1 MKTFLEESVSEI
13 LSTPSNLES
22 LIIVLPSRRAGV
34 FFKEA
39 LVSQLTKPSLAPKIF
54 SVEEFIQEI
63 STLKLVPTT
72 SALITFFEIYSKLT
86 PKKYLDT
93 FEEFIQWAPPL
104 LKDFSDIDSYLV
116 NSKNAFDDLIE
127 YHAVGSI
134 LEEDSSYEKQQHFWN
149 SLELYFNEHK
159 KSLLSNGLGTLGM
172 LYREAVDSVEIYIEN
187 TSQQHYFIGFNAL
200 NKAESTLFQAFL
212 EQDRATMFWDLDD
225 FFYEYPEHAAGR
237 FIKKHLKEWTYYRQ
251 RKHVKFP
258 SNFEKSKTINIVGIP
273 KNIGQAKYAA
283 SLLKENVKSQRSLSK
298 TALVLG
304 NESILIPV
312 LSGLPNE
319 VEEWNVTMGYPLE
332 NTPVS
337 SFFHYVFE
345 MHLKS
350 VNGGYSYDDIIRVTS
365 FDWIQDLLNINSE
378 DCKVLLE
385 SLKTSFNS
393 FLGPKELKSF
403 LDHPFGILIFSPFN
417 SVASFVQRISDIT
430 LMIQEHIK
438 RINGQ
443 QYVLFPTYL
452 TLIEELVQQLLN
464 MGDTLTSVD
473 TLRALRY
480 LWNELINSLS
490 IDYKGNPMGGVQIM
504 GMLETRVLDFDT
516 VILTNLNEGILPK
529 GRSSQSVF
537 SFAMKKTH
545 GLPTF
550 LDNDAIYT
558 YHFYRL
564 LQRATNITLLYNTE
578 SDGLNSGEP
587 SRFIH
592 QLRFLK
598 LAQHNIIEKFESA
611 STRVHQSKETLIQKT
626 PAVIDQLHRKAKRGF
641 SPSALVVY
649 LMDPLL
655 FYHEKVLNI
664 SKKKSYDNTISLAE
678 GGLVAHKALHKL
690 YMDFIGKTMKE
701 SDYIDLSK
709 KVSSTVIDSFHELY
723 GGDKKVS
730 GKIKLTLYA
739 LEQSVLKLLKVEQQ
753 KVKEGNSITILGLE
767 KKFNHT
773 IEIDGIGPVVL
784 NGEIDRID
792 RYNGVLRIIDYKSGA
807 IDPNKLIFS
816 DLNEI
821 NGDKK
826 RRALFQ
832 LLFYC
837 YSFKEE
843 IKHEKQVTAGIICF
857 KNMERYLLPLG
868 KKIKGVKEPDLFL
881 TEEGILSFE
890 SYLIDTIKEIFD
902 ISKPFA
908 SLED

>member
-1 MKTFLEESVSEI
+1 M
-13 LSTPSNLES
+13 
-22 LIIVLPSRRAGV
+22 
-34 FFKEA
+34 
-39 LVSQLTKPSLAPKIF
+39 
-54 SVEEFIQEI
+54 
-63 STLKLVPTT
+63 
-72 SALITFFEIYSKLT
+72 
-86 PKKYLDT
+86 
-93 FEEFIQWAPPL
+93 
-104 LKDFSDIDSYLV
+104 
-116 NSKNAFDDLIE
+116 
-127 YHAVGSI
+127 
-134 LEEDSSYEKQQHFWN
+134 
-149 SLELYFNEHK
+149 
-159 KSLLSNGLGTLGM
+159 
-172 LYREAVDSVEIYIEN
+172 
-187 TSQQHYFIGFNAL
+187 
-200 NKAESTLFQAFL
+200 
-212 EQDRATMFWDLDD
+212 
-225 FFYEYPEHAAGR
+225 
-237 FIKKHLKEWTYYRQ
+237 
-251 RKHVKFP
+251 
-258 SNFEKSKTINIVGIP
+258 
-273 KNIGQAKYAA
+273 
-283 SLLKENVKSQRSLSK
+283 
-298 TALVLG
+298 
-304 NESILIPV
+304 
-312 LSGLPNE
+312 
-319 VEEWNVTMGYPLE
+319 
-332 NTPVS
+332 
-337 SFFHYVFE
+337 
-345 MHLKS
+345 
-350 VNGGYSYDDIIRVTS
+350 
-365 FDWIQDLLNINSE
+365 
-378 DCKVLLE
+378 
-385 SLKTSFNS
+385 
-393 FLGPKELKSF
+393 
-403 LDHPFGILIFSPFN
+403 IFSPFN
-417 SVASFVQRISDIT
+417 SVESFVQRISDIT

-452 TLIEELVQQLLN
+452 TLIEELVQQLIN

-490 IDYKGNPMGGVQIM
+490 IDYKGNPMGGIQIM

-655 FYHEKVLNI
+655 FYHEKLLNI

-739 LEQSVLKLLKVEQQ
+739 LEQSVIKLLKVEQQ

-807 IDPNKLIFS
+807 IDPNKLFFS

-837 YSFKEE
+837 HSFKEE